1 MIEQSRS
8 VQIFQGI
15 ISVILGGVSILLAIF
30 LYQSAYPILTLITF
44 FVVGLTLIFSG
55 DYLINPFRL
64 SVNPIRQ
71 QFLSEMCL
79 IAYGAFY
86 VNIGFSRLLQ
96 PLSLFDISQFIPP
109 VWIRRGI
116 SSIGIL
122 LIIGGIYG
130 IAGLLMDQN
139 AQESEDITTINQ

>member
-1 MIEQSRS
+1 MIAHSRG

-15 ISVILGGVSILLAIF
+15 ISVILGGVSILLAIV
-30 LYQSAYPILTLITF
+30 LWQSAYSMMTLITF
-44 FVVGLTLIFSG
+44 FIVGITLIFSG

-64 SVNPIRQ
+64 PVNPLKQ
-71 QFLSEMCL
+71 QLLSEMCL

-86 VNIGFSRLLQ
+86 VNIGVSRLLQ
-96 PLSLFDISQFIPP
+96 PLVMFNISQFLHP

-116 SSIGIL
+116 STIGIL

-130 IAGLLMDQN
+130 IYQLRQGEL
-139 AQESEDITTINQ
+139 SEPSSE

>member
-30 LYQSAYPILTLITF
+30 LHQSAYPMGTLITF

-64 SVNPIRQ
+64 SVNPIKQ

-96 PLSLFDISQFIPP
+96 PLSSFDISQFLPP

-130 IAGLLMDQN
+130 IAGLLMEQN
-139 AQESEDITTINQ
+139 SQETEENTTLD

>member
-1 MIEQSRS
+1 MITHSRG
-8 VQIFQGI
+8 VQIFQGV
-15 ISVILGGVSILLAIF
+15 ISIILGVVSILLTIV
-30 LYQSAYPILTLITF
+30 LQRSAYPTMTLITF

-55 DYLINPFRL
+55 DYLINPFRMP
-64 SVNPIRQ
+64 VDPFKQ
-71 QFLSEMCL
+71 QLLSELCL

-86 VNIGFSRLLQ
+86 VNIGASRLLQ
-96 PLSLFDISQFIPP
+96 PLLILNISQILHP

-130 IAGLLMDQN
+130 ILSLLKELY
-139 AQESEDITTINQ
+139 AESSE

>member
-1 MIEQSRS
+1 MIAYSRG

-15 ISVILGGVSILLAIF
+15 ISIILGVVSILLAIV
-30 LYQSAYPILTLITF
+30 LRQSAYPIATLFTF
-44 FVVGLTLIFSG
+44 FIVGLTLIFSG
-55 DYLINPFRL
+55 DYLINPFGMP
-64 SVNPIRQ
+64 VDPFKQ
-71 QFLSEMCL
+71 QLLSEMCL

-86 VNIGFSRLLQ
+86 VNIGISKLLQ
-96 PLSLFDISQFIPP
+96 PLLILNISQVLHP

-130 IAGLLMDQN
+130 VVSLLKNPDI
-139 AQESEDITTINQ
+139 EPSE

>member
-1 MIEQSRS
+1 MIAQSRG

-15 ISVILGGVSILLAIF
+15 ISIILGGVSILLAIV
-30 LYQSAYPILTLITF
+30 LQQSAYPTGTLITF
-44 FVVGLTLIFSG
+44 FIVGLTLVFSG
-55 DYLINPFRL
+55 DYLINPFGM
-64 SVNPIRQ
+64 SVDPLRQ

-86 VNIGFSRLLQ
+86 VNIGISQLLQ
-96 PLSLFDISQFIPP
+96 PLSMFNISQILHP

-130 IAGLLMDQN
+130 ITGLLKDPPT
-139 AQESEDITTINQ
+139 EPSE

>member
-1 MIEQSRS
+1 MIEQSRG

-15 ISVILGGVSILLAIF
+15 ISVILGIVSILLAII
-30 LYQSAYPILTLITF
+30 LHQSEYPSATLITF

-55 DYLINPFRL
+55 DYLINPFKL
-64 SVNPIRQ
+64 PVDSIRQ
-71 QFLSEMCL
+71 QLLSELCL
-79 IAYGAFY
+79 IAYGVFY
-86 VNIGFSRLLQ
+86 VNIGLSRLLQ
-96 PLSLFDISQFIPP
+96 PLALFNISQYLQP

-130 IAGLLMDQN
+130 IAGLLRDQN
-139 AQESEDITTINQ
+139 SNQSE

>member
-1 MIEQSRS
+1 MIEQSRG

-30 LYQSAYPILTLITF
+30 LHESAYPIVTLMTF

-55 DYLINPFRL
+55 DYLINPFKL

-79 IAYGAFY
+79 IAYGVFY
-86 VNIGFSRLLQ
+86 LNIGFSRLLH
-96 PLSLFDISQFIPP
+96 PLSLFNISQFLPP
-109 VWIRRGI
+109 IWIRRGI

-130 IAGLLMDQN
+130 ITGLLMAQN
-139 AQESEDITTINQ
+139 PSESEETPV